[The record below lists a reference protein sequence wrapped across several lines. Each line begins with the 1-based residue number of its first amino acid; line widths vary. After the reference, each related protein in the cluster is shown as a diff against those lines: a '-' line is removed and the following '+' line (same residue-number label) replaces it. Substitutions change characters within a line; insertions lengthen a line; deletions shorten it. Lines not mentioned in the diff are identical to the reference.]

1 MEGPLLLLDQKQ
13 HARLHWRTSM
23 AHCSP
28 PPCVCV
34 FVLENCESS
43 PPTPTRCIFKSSNG
57 WGILAITR
65 PIFSPSFVRFFQV
78 KGGYDTQDRIFWNN
92 LWIENED
99 FFSYSNHLSLRL
111 RYIFKIIERE
121 IVCAKSLNNKSNL
134 WLIRI
139 KISSNRDLIMIIE
152 KWEDFLNLS

>member
-1 MEGPLLLLDQKQ
+1 MPGSIGGPRWRI
-13 HARLHWRTSM
+13 ARPHR
-23 AHCSP
+23 
-28 PPCVCV
+28 VCV

-78 KGGYDTQDRIFWNN
+78 KEGYDTQDRIFWNN
-92 LWIENED
+92 LWIDED

-121 IVCAKSLNNKSNL
+121 IVCAKSSNNKSNL